1 MSDFVL
7 VGYNR
12 FTVVDIRRRR
22 GMLKGNP
29 SQEMLHQP
37 AAGTSHQSEI
47 TDEEVVSIIGER
59 LPRWK
64 VACDK
69 PGADIVIIQQ
79 EALGRLQSEIFLLH
93 CAIRYAGIAGKTVMI
108 APYSSSE
115 ESSS

>member
-1 MSDFVL
+1 
-7 VGYNR
+7 
-12 FTVVDIRRRR
+12 
-22 GMLKGNP
+22 
-29 SQEMLHQP
+29 MLHQP
-37 AAGTSHQSEI
+37 AARIGHQSEI

-79 EALGRLQSEIFLLH
+79 EAFGRSQSERFLLH

-108 APYSSSE
+108 APYSGSE
-115 ESSS
+115 GPSR

>member
-1 MSDFVL
+1 MPNQSTA
-7 VGYNR
+7 R
-12 FTVVDIRRRR
+12 
-22 GMLKGNP
+22 
-29 SQEMLHQP
+29 
-37 AAGTSHQSEI
+37 TSRLSEI

-79 EALGRLQSEIFLLH
+79 EAFGRSRTEILLLH

-108 APYSSSE
+108 APHSGS
-115 ESSS
+115 